1 MAQNCILTA
10 LTKLKNLR
18 NEKSYNNFMI
28 KAKINWEKMGL
39 DHADFSIVRNRRI
52 KKMADEKATDSSL
65 ETFDKHR
72 ISYDEV
78 FDTDTMCSE
87 LQKRA
92 TGFKEANKVFGFL
105 MPENYTN

>member
-18 NEKSYNNFMI
+18 NEKFYNNFMI

-52 KKMADEKATDSSL
+52 KKMAGEKATDSSL

-72 ISYDEV
+72 ISYYEV
-78 FDTDTMCSE
+78 FDTMCSE

-92 TGFKEANKVFGFL
+92 TGFKETNEVFGFL